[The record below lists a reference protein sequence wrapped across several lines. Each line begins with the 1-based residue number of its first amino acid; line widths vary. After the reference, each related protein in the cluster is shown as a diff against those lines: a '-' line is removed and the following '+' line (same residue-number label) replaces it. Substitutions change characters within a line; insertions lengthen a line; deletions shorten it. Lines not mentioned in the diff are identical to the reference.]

1 MSAAVR
7 AALTLLFFAVSNASA
22 NIPITPWQPVALQ
35 AQADSCG
42 ASAVARLLSLTKGV
56 EVDES
61 QVSALVESGN
71 AQHGRGASLA
81 QLRRALAQL
90 GYDSSTHRVDESTLR
105 TRPLPLLLRL
115 TEPTQHY
122 VVLQGLAADW
132 SQIFDPARGFL
143 WVDTQ
148 ALLTRWRNS
157 QGLGVILEL
166 AKP

>member
-1 MSAAVR
+1 MNIMVW
-7 AALTLLFFAVSNASA
+7 AALTLFSFGANNAGA
-22 NIPITPWQPVALQ
+22 NIPISPWQPVALQ

-42 ASAVARLLSLTKGV
+42 ASAVARLLSLTEGV

-61 QVSALVESGN
+61 QVSTLIELDAL
-71 AQHGRGASLA
+71 HRGRGASLA
-81 QLRRALAQL
+81 QLKRALAQL
-90 GYDSSTHRVDESTLR
+90 GYNSSSHRVDESTLR

-122 VVLQGLAADW
+122 VVLQGLAAGW
-132 SQIFDPARGFL
+132 SQIFDPASGFL

-148 ALLTRWRNS
+148 ALLTRWRNN

-166 AKP
+166 ARP

>member
-1 MSAAVR
+1 MSATIR
-7 AALTLLFFAVSNASA
+7 AALTLLFVAASNASA
-22 NIPITPWQPVALQ
+22 NASITPWQPVALQ

-42 ASAVARLLSLTKGV
+42 ASAVARLLSLTEGV

-61 QVSALVESGN
+61 QVSALVESDN
-71 AQHGRGASLA
+71 PQHGRGASLA

-90 GYDSSTHRVDESTLR
+90 GYDSSTYRVDESTLR
-105 TRPLPLLLRL
+105 TRPVPLLLRL
-115 TEPTQHY
+115 KEPTQHY

-148 ALLTRWRNS
+148 TLLTRWRNS

-166 AKP
+166 ARP

>member
-1 MSAAVR
+1 MSAAIR
-7 AALTLLFFAVSNASA
+7 AVLTLLFFAASNASA
-22 NIPITPWQPVALQ
+22 NISITPWQPVALQ

-42 ASAVARLLSLTKGV
+42 ASAVARLLTLTEGV
-56 EVDES
+56 EVDELRVGALIQS
-61 QVSALVESGN
+61 DVSHRGS
-71 AQHGRGASLA
+71 GASLA

-90 GYDSSTHRVDESTLR
+90 GYDSSSHRVDESALR
-105 TRPLPLLLRL
+105 TRSLPLLLRL

-122 VVLQGLAADW
+122 VVLQDLAADW

-148 ALLTRWRNS
+148 ALLPRWRNS

-166 AKP
+166 ARP